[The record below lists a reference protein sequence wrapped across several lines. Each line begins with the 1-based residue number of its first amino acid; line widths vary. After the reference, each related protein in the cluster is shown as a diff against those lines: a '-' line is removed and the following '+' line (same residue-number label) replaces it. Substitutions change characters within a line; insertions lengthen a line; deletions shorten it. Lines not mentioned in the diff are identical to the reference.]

1 MSCMSFRRQEET
13 AYVPQIA
20 VTGTNQWWSQK
31 LEDRVSDIKSSLR
44 CIGFLSHIPCQRKWE
59 EILIPKLIILLL
71 LLLINNSLCEICRF
85 SSSEGGDGVCF
96 PNTGCFLTQIF
107 SRDLFSYKDRWLW
120 HKNQVTLFCR
130 EDSTWGLTEC
140 LKPFSDCRGP
150 LERRGCLYGCY
161 CMQHKLNPAG
171 SVYTVCSFDCR
182 VSSLL
187 FISVFSVWIRW
198 VPQIWHLLCVEPFIS
213 GGMGY
218 HSELLHRK
226 PRAGK
231 WNFFFFPCGEKQITS
246 ASFHFSHFRLLTMSQ
261 GIKAISKP
269 VIFK

>member
-1 MSCMSFRRQEET
+1 MEMAPEGPAEVKCPVCPSEAR
-13 AYVPQIA
+13 
-20 VTGTNQWWSQK
+20 G
-31 LEDRVSDIKSSLR
+31 DSLR
-44 CIGFLSHIPCQRKWE
+44 SPNCSHWHKSVVVSKARGQSIWHKVIFEIYRFPIPYPLSE
-59 EILIPKLIILLL
+59 EVRSDTDSKINYLLL

-85 SSSEGGDGVCF
+85 SSFEGGDGVCF
-96 PNTGCFLTQIF
+96 PNTGCFLTQII

-120 HKNQVTLFCR
+120 RKNQVTLFCR

-140 LKPFSDCRGP
+140 LKPLSDSRGP

-171 SVYTVCSFDCR
+171 SVDTVCSFDCR

-213 GGMGY
+213 GGMEY

-226 PRAGK
+226 PKAGK
-231 WNFFFFPCGEKQITS
+231 WIFFFFCGEKQILML
-246 ASFHFSHFRLLTMSQ
+246 ASTL
-261 GIKAISKP
+261 AISDY
-269 VIFK
+269 